1 MRVHDSAAEVSKIFN
16 TNVFGPLTVIR
27 AVLPY
32 MREQR
37 SGVVA
42 NMGSAAG
49 WQCAAGVSLYC
60 STKYAI
66 AAISESLR
74 LELAPLGID
83 ALVIEPGYFR
93 TNFLAAGHRAPTA
106 GHIADYDGVMEPL
119 HAMLG
124 AFDQKQPGDPL
135 KGVQAIVE
143 ILTKTGRAAG
153 KTLPARLP
161 LGSDSLATI
170 AETCRVALEVVEEW
184 RDIASSTDHDD
195 VKN

>member
-1 MRVHDSAAEVSKIFN
+1 
-16 TNVFGPLTVIR
+16 
-27 AVLPY
+27 
-32 MREQR
+32 
-37 SGVVA
+37 
-42 NMGSAAG
+42 MGSAAG

-74 LELAPLGID
+74 LELQPLGID

-106 GHIADYDGVMEPL
+106 THIADYDAVMEPL

-135 KGVQAIVE
+135 KGAQAIVE

-161 LGSDSLATI
+161 LGSDSIATI
-170 AETCRVALEVVEEW
+170 AETCRVALEVVDEW